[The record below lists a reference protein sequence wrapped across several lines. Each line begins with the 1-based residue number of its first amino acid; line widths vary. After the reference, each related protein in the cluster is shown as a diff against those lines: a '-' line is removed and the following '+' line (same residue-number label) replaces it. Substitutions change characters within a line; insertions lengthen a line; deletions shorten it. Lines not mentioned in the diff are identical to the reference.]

1 MGKDTVFNS
10 LRQSGKSEPN
20 SHGVLVNVF
29 QGGHTILNVGDLVH
43 PFEFVAFEDV
53 PNFKT
58 AIHTFHFFVVVALS
72 S

>member
-29 QGGHTILNVGDLVH
+29 QCSHTILDVGDLVH
-43 PFEFVAFEDV
+43 PFELFAFEDV
-53 PNFKT
+53 PNLKT
-58 AIHTFHFFVVVALS
+58 AIHAFYFFVVVAPS